1 MLEPQNEEEFK
12 MDIGIVGLGVV
23 GTACKNGFEKIG
35 HIVKYHDVKFYTNIE
50 DVLDTEV
57 CFVSVPTPSNEDG
70 SCDISIVEEVVGQLN
85 DLKYKGVLAIKST
98 VEPGTNKEF
107 REKYKNLR
115 LYFVPEFLRER
126 CATEDFIYNHN
137 ILVIGAEDEDAFNTI
152 KEAHGDLPVHTVKV
166 NPLEAELVKYFS
178 NNYKALRITFANS
191 FYKLCQELGA
201 NYDVV
206 KDAFLFHG
214 VGEGHYLNV
223 NKEFG
228 GFDGTCLPK
237 DTKGLAFLIEKLG
250 LDLNIFKTVV
260 EENDKFIV
268 KVPEGMRKEI

>member
-1 MLEPQNEEEFK
+1 

-35 HIVKYHDVKFYTNIE
+35 HKVKYHDVKFYTNIE

-57 CFVSVPTPSNEDG
+57 CFISVPTPSNQDG

-85 DLKYKGVLAIKST
+85 VLKYKGVLAIKST

-137 ILVIGAEDEDAFNTI
+137 ILVIGADDEDAFNII
-152 KEAHGDLPVHTVKV
+152 KEAHGDLPVHIVKV

-228 GFDGTCLPK
+228 GFGGTCLPK

-250 LDLNIFKTVV
+250 LDLNLFKTVV

>member
-35 HIVKYHDVKFYTNIE
+35 HIVKYHVVKFYTNIE

-70 SCDISIVEEVVGQLN
+70 SCDISIVEEVGQLN

-228 GFDGTCLPK
+228 GFGGTCLPK

>member
-57 CFVSVPTPSNEDG
+57 CFVSVPTQSNEDG

-228 GFDGTCLPK
+228 GFGGTCLPK

>member
-1 MLEPQNEEEFK
+1 

-228 GFDGTCLPK
+228 GFGGTCLPK

-268 KVPEGMRKEI
+268 KVPEGMRKEIWKMF

>member
-178 NNYKALRITFANS
+178 NSYKALRITFANS
-191 FYKLCQELGA
+191 FYKICGELGA
-201 NYDVV
+201 DYDKI

-228 GFDGTCLPK
+228 GFGGTCLPK

>member
-35 HIVKYHDVKFYTNIE
+35 HTVKYHDVKFYTNIE

-70 SCDISIVEEVVGQLN
+70 SCDISIVEEVVGQIN

-228 GFDGTCLPK
+228 GFGGTCLPK

>member
-35 HIVKYHDVKFYTNIE
+35 HKVKYDDVKFYTNIE

-228 GFDGTCLPK
+228 GFGGTCLPK

>member
-23 GTACKNGFEKIG
+23 GTAFKNGFEKIG
-35 HIVKYHDVKFYTNIE
+35 HKVKYHDVKFYTNIE

-206 KDAFLFHG
+206 KDALLFHG

-228 GFDGTCLPK
+228 GFGGTCLPK

>member
-35 HIVKYHDVKFYTNIE
+35 HQVKYHDVKFYTNIE

-126 CATEDFIYNHN
+126 CATEDFIYNHY

-228 GFDGTCLPK
+228 GFGGTCLPK

>member
-35 HIVKYHDVKFYTNIE
+35 HTVKYHDVKFYTNIE

-152 KEAHGDLPVHTVKV
+152 KAAHGDLPVHTVKV

-228 GFDGTCLPK
+228 GFGGTCLPK

>member
-35 HIVKYHDVKFYTNIE
+35 HTVKYHDVKFYTNIE

-137 ILVIGAEDEDAFNTI
+137 ILVIGADDEDAFNII

-228 GFDGTCLPK
+228 GFGGTCLPK

>member
-1 MLEPQNEEEFK
+1 MLEPQNEGEFK

-35 HIVKYHDVKFYTNIE
+35 HTVKYHDVKFYTNIE

-228 GFDGTCLPK
+228 GFGGTCLPK

>member
-228 GFDGTCLPK
+228 GFGGTCLPK

>member
-35 HIVKYHDVKFYTNIE
+35 HIVKYQDVKFYTNIE

-228 GFDGTCLPK
+228 GFGGTCLPK